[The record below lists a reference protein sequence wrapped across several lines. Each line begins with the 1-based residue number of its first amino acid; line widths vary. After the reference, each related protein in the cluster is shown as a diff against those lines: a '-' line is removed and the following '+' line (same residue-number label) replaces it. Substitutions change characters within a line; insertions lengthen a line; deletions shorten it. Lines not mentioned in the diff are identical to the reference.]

1 MNISLLYL
9 WFIEFIL
16 ACMYLNTVQPILATS
31 NRVLIV
37 SEERT
42 IKDDLLLAL
51 SLQNMDHGGISS
63 SPETALRQLG
73 GTKPAPP
80 PDLTATHSEREA
92 LALVEAAAREH
103 KPYVVMIIDGRMLS
117 GKDHKQIIR
126 RFWQVQRDLHV
137 VLHAISQIEG
147 FEQIPLEFGSPAQL
161 LALKFRLVP
170 FEISQIIRTIAA
182 KHAAENKS
190 SHRDL
195 SLNSQILEG
204 AKRFEDVS
212 NKLRIEQE
220 HRAKLEDKLCKA
232 QRLETVGRLS
242 DGIAHFFNNYLTVIQ
257 GHLSIALAAKDGSP
271 RLLASLEE
279 LHAAAKRVGDITTQL
294 VTFNHRDYLK
304 PQPLQLEGTIDTEA
318 AFLARTLGEQITLDI
333 RHEPGLP
340 DVMADPACLGQIIL
354 NLAVYARDAM
364 PHGGRLAICTR
375 QIYISDDLTA
385 SRIHPEARPGGFVAL
400 SMTDNGQG
408 LTPEELSRLFDATAL
423 SKEQQKNGKDLG
435 MVLVQGLVRHQGGWI
450 HVASAVDSGTEF
462 TIYLP
467 MADGSM
473 PATSTPD
480 NIKLMDGPVESEAST
495 ILIVD
500 DEDSVRQVMEY
511 VLTSQGHNVLT
522 ARDANEAWT
531 QWRSRSSLIKLAI
544 IDVKLPGGASGF
556 DLERALSDED
566 PTLPV
571 IFTCGY
577 SPTSLKSA
585 KELKPGE
592 NFLPKPFGMVELLN
606 IVGHALQQT
615 AKF

>member
-1 MNISLLYL
+1 
-9 WFIEFIL
+9 
-16 ACMYLNTVQPILATS
+16 MYLNTVQPILATS

-37 SEERT
+37 SEERS
-42 IKDDLLLAL
+42 IKDDLVLAL

-63 SPETALRQLG
+63 SPELAARQAPSS
-73 GTKPAPP
+73 KPVPA
-80 PDLTATHSEREA
+80 PDLTTTTNEREA

-103 KPYVVMIIDGRMLS
+103 KPYVLMIIDGRMLC
-117 GKDHKQIIR
+117 GKDHRQIVR

-147 FEQIPLEFGSPAQL
+147 FEQIPLDLGSPANL

-170 FEISQIIRTIAA
+170 FEISQIIRTISA
-182 KHAAENKS
+182 KHAAENKT

-220 HRAKLEDKLCKA
+220 HRIKLEEKLCKA
-232 QRLETVGRLS
+232 QRLETVGRLA
-242 DGIAHFFNNYLTVIQ
+242 DGVAHFFNNYLTVIQ
-257 GHLSIALAAKDGSP
+257 GHLSIALAARDGSP
-271 RLLASLEE
+271 RLMASLEE
-279 LHAAAKRVGDITTQL
+279 LHSAAKRVGDITTQL

-304 PQPLQLEGTIDTEA
+304 PRPVQLEGTIETEA
-318 AFLARTLGEQITLDI
+318 TFLARTLGEQITLDI
-333 RHEPGLP
+333 KHEPNLP
-340 DVMADPACLGQIIL
+340 EVIADPACLGQIIL
-354 NLAVYARDAM
+354 NLAVHARDAM
-364 PHGGRLAICTR
+364 PNGGRLAIHTR
-375 QIYISDDLTA
+375 RLFIADDLAA
-385 SRIHPEARPGGFVAL
+385 SRIHTEARPGHFVT
-400 SMTDNGQG
+400 MTITDTGKG
-408 LTPEELSRLFDATAL
+408 MTPTELSRVFDATDL
-423 SKEQQKNGKDLG
+423 SKDQQNGKDLG
-435 MVLVQGLVRHQGGWI
+435 LVLVQGLVRHQGGWI
-450 HVASAVDSGTEF
+450 CVNSAPETGTEF
-462 TIYLP
+462 IIHLP
-467 MADGSM
+467 VADGSA
-473 PATSTPD
+473 PAPITPD
-480 NIKLMDGPVESEAST
+480 VKLIEDPADSEAST

-531 QWRSRSSLIKLAI
+531 QWRARSSLIKLAI

-556 DLERALSDED
+556 DLERALADED

-577 SPTSLKSA
+577 SPTSLKSHR
-585 KELKPGE
+585 ELKPGE

-606 IVGHALQQT
+606 IVGQALQRT
-615 AKF
+615 ARL